1 VGTNGEQSAVTQR
14 VGFTGARLRISR
26 LKPEAE
32 LERTLTRVCEIAAHA
47 LGLGRV
53 GVWLAEHHQDRLR
66 CIALHTEERGSNGL
80 PELKISTHPG
90 YCLAVLGTRFVA
102 CDDATTDART
112 RELIEDYLRPNGVTS
127 MLDAAIYRDGQ
138 VIGVV
143 CHESVGQ
150 PRAWKPDEHQFAA
163 TVADLVAYF
172 MEASAR
178 TSAERDAHAMQV
190 STLERDR
197 LETIGRFATGVA
209 HDLNNLVAVA
219 HMNLTLLARDQRPDA
234 QQAVKELDASLT
246 HAQSLARQLMAF
258 QRGADVPSIVSG
270 AAVQEQLTSLLS
282 SFIKPPVSVK
292 YAFAPEVTFFAIP
305 AQLVQVVVNLVTNAR
320 DAMAS
325 GGVVLLRARPS
336 DEEAGFTQ
344 LDVIDTGAGITAD
357 HAAQLFQPFFT
368 TKGGNGTGLGLSL
381 VHFIVGQHHGT
392 VAIHSTPGDGTTVS
406 IRWPST
412 SAHAA
417 TT

>member
-1 VGTNGEQSAVTQR
+1 MGTNGEQSAVTQR

-26 LKPEAE
+26 LKPEADV
-32 LERTLTRVCEIAAHA
+32 ERTLTRVCEIAAHA

-53 GVWLAEHHQDRLR
+53 GVWLAEHEKDRLR
-66 CIALHTEERGSNGL
+66 CIALHCEERGSKGL
-80 PELKISTHPG
+80 PELKISTHPA
-90 YCLAVLGTRFVA
+90 YCVAVLGTRFVA
-102 CDDATTDART
+102 SDDAMTDPRT
-112 RELIEDYLRPNGVTS
+112 VELSEDYLRPNGVTS

-178 TSAERDAHAMQV
+178 TDAERNAHAAQV

-234 QQAVKELDASLT
+234 QQAVKELDAALT

-258 QRGADVPSIVSG
+258 QRGADAPLILTG
-270 AAVQEQLTSLLS
+270 DALQEQLSSLLS
-282 SFIKPPVSVK
+282 SFIRPPMSVK
-292 YAFAPEVTFFAIP
+292 YAFAPGVTFFAIP

-320 DAMAS
+320 DAMS
-325 GGVVLLRARPS
+325 RGGVVLLRARPC
-336 DEEAGFTQ
+336 DEEPGFTQ

-368 TKGGNGTGLGLSL
+368 TKGENGTGLGLSL

-406 IRWPST
+406 VRWPS
-412 SAHAA
+412 SAAQAA

>member
-1 VGTNGEQSAVTQR
+1 MGTNGEQSEVTQR
-14 VGFTGARLRISR
+14 VGFTGARLRISK
-26 LKPEAE
+26 LKPEAD

-53 GVWLAEHHQDRLR
+53 GVWLAEHDQDRLR
-66 CIALHTEERGSNGL
+66 CIALHAEEGAKGL
-80 PELKISTHPG
+80 PELKISAHPA
-90 YCLAVLGTRFVA
+90 YCLSVLGTRFVA
-102 CDDATTDART
+102 ADEVTTDPRT
-112 RELIEDYLRPNGVTS
+112 RELVEDYLRPNGVTS
-127 MLDAAIYRDGQ
+127 MLDAAIYRDGR

-150 PRAWKPDEHQFAA
+150 PRAWKSDEHQFAA

-178 TSAERDAHAMQV
+178 TSAERNAHALQV

-219 HMNLTLLARDQRPDA
+219 HLNLTLLARDQRPDA
-234 QQAVKELDASLT
+234 QQAVKELDAALT

-258 QRGADVPSIVSG
+258 QRGADGPSVVTG
-270 AAVQEQLTSLLS
+270 EALQEQLTSLLS

-292 YAFAPEVTFFAIP
+292 YAFVAGVTFFAIP
-305 AQLVQVVVNLVTNAR
+305 AQLVQVVINLVTNAR
-320 DAMAS
+320 DAMS
-325 GGVVLLRARPS
+325 RGGVVLLRARPS
-336 DEEAGFTQ
+336 DDEPGFTQ
-344 LDVIDTGAGITAD
+344 LDVIDTGAGITAEN
-357 HAAQLFQPFFT
+357 AAQLFQPFFT
-368 TKGGNGTGLGLSL
+368 TKGDNGTGLGLSL

-392 VAIHSTPGDGTTVS
+392 VAIHSTPGEGTTVS
-406 IRWPST
+406 VRWPST
-412 SAHAA
+412 AAHAA